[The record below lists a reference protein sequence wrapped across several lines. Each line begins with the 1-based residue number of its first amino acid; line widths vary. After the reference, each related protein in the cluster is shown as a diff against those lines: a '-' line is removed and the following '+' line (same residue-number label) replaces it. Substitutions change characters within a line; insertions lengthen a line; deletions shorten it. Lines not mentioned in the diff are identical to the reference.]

1 MQPNGPAVSGN
12 SERNGNCIHLHTQYM
27 CVYARCRAQQPL
39 LLASERM
46 VNDHDKYGGI
56 PVKIGAPKEIE
67 AGEARVAMTPE
78 SVGQLQ
84 KLGYDCVIEAGAGA
98 AAGFSDAAYKA
109 AGVEVVKTAAALW
122 KAADVVAK
130 VRPPTTAETKRLR
143 EGQLLI
149 SFFYPGQNEALM
161 EAARKKGANVIAM
174 DMVPRIS
181 RAQKMD
187 ALSSMANIAGY
198 RAVIEAGNNFG
209 RFFTGQV
216 TAAGKVPPAKV
227 LVVGAGVA
235 GLAAIGTATSLGAIT
250 YAFDVRPEV
259 AEQVE
264 SMGAEFVFLD
274 FEEEQQDGAATGG
287 YAAVSSPE
295 FAAAQLAKFRE
306 LAPDMDIVITTALI
320 PGRDAPELWTKD
332 MVDSMKPGSVIVDLA
347 AERGGNCKLT
357 VKDEK
362 IVTDNG
368 VTIIGYTDFPSR
380 MAAQSSTLYGN
391 NIRHMMADLTPEKD
405 GIVDHDMEDDVIRGA
420 TAVYAEEITFPPPPP
435 KVAAIAAQPK
445 AAPVPELTAEEKR
458 ALEVA
463 EFKAQTKNQVIL
475 IGVGAA
481 LLLGVGLIAP
491 ASFMQHFIV
500 FVLSVFIGFQVIW
513 NVAHSLHTPLMA
525 VTNAIS
531 SIIILGALMQIGSSS
546 VIITILAALG
556 IFMAAVNI
564 FGGFL
569 VTRRMLAMFQKS

>member
-1 MQPNGPAVSGN
+1 M
-12 SERNGNCIHLHTQYM
+12 E
-27 CVYARCRAQQPL
+27 
-39 LLASERM
+39 LAKS
-46 VNDHDKYGGI
+46 
-56 PVKIGAPKEIE
+56 
-67 AGEARVAMTPE
+67 
-78 SVGQLQ
+78 
-84 KLGYDCVIEAGAGA
+84 
-98 AAGFSDAAYKA
+98 
-109 AGVEVVKTAAALW
+109 
-122 KAADVVAK
+122 
-130 VRPPTTAETKRLR
+130 
-143 EGQLLI
+143 
-149 SFFYPGQNEALM
+149 
-161 EAARKKGANVIAM
+161 KGASVIAM

-235 GLAAIGTATSLGAIT
+235 GLAAIGTSTSLGAIT

-274 FEEEQQDGAATGG
+274 FSEEQADGAATGG

-306 LAPDMDIVITTALI
+306 IAPDMDIVITTALI
-320 PGRDAPELWTKD
+320 PNREAPELWTAD
-332 MVDSMKPGSVIVDLA
+332 MVASMKPGSVIIDLA
-347 AERGGNCKLT
+347 AEKGGNCKLT
-357 VKDEK
+357 VMDER

-368 VTIIGYTDFPSR
+368 VIIIGYTDFPSR
-380 MAAQSSTLYGN
+380 MAAQASTLYSN
-391 NIRHMMADLTPEKD
+391 NIRHMVSDLTPEKD
-405 GIVDHDMEDDVIRGA
+405 GVIVHDMEDDVIRGA
-420 TAVYAEEITFPPPPP
+420 TIAHAGEITFPPPPP
-435 KVAAIAAQPK
+435 KIQAIAAKPK
-445 AAPVPELTAEEKR
+445 EKLPEKTAEEKR
-458 ALEVA
+458 AEEVQA
-463 EFKAQTKNQVIL
+463 FKKQTQNQV
-475 IGVGAA
+475 A
-481 LLLGVGLIAP
+481 LLAIGGALLFLVGSYAP

-500 FVLSVFIGFQVIW
+500 FVLSVFVGFQVIW
-513 NVAHSLHTPLMA
+513 NVSHSLHTPLMA

-531 SIIILGALMQIGSSS
+531 SIIILGAVLQVGSTSFL
-546 VIITILAALG
+546 VTVLAAIAVFFAG
-556 IFMAAVNI
+556 INI